1 MINDFTRVALYIGKK
16 DRPMLE
22 KLNKLQLLHNL
33 TRTQLLAKMM
43 SDQANLKDSI
53 FYESLNSMN

>member
-22 KLNKLQLLHNL
+22 KLNKLQLIHHL
-33 TRTQLLAKMM
+33 TRTQIIVKMM
-43 SDQANLKDSI
+43 TDQINNKESI
-53 FYESLNSMN
+53 FYDSLQSVK